1 MEKVR
6 VPLERL
12 LALSMCPNVGLK
24 TLNQLLNAHELSP
37 SESWDGSWLKTMSQ
51 SHAPLA
57 RKVSNEPIPSELIA
71 KARRWIQQMQE
82 LEVELI
88 TRLDDVYPVN
98 LRHIYDPPPYLWMR
112 GRLSSLD
119 RPLLSVVGT
128 RRPTHRAIRETQ
140 SIVRDCAKAGLG
152 IVSGLAQGIDEV
164 AHRAALEVG
173 GVTIAVLGTGIN
185 RIYPASNRPL
195 ANQILTQGGLFISE
209 FPPGAPPEKHH
220 FVLRNRIISGLS
232 KACLLGQSAE
242 KGGSMI
248 TQSYVKEQNRDFFVI
263 PYAPSEPQSG
273 GSLYAIRD
281 GAILTR
287 SASDILSESY
297 KDLKSSMEGE
307 ARAHEQWS
315 NQPLT
320 QLQLTLVELC
330 DAEPVSID
338 KLLQEVPHQRKEVL
352 YALIELEW
360 LQRIKRL
367 PGDQYIRLE

>member
-1 MEKVR
+1 MR

-12 LALSMCPNVGLK
+12 LALSMYPNVGLK
-24 TLNQLLNAHELSP
+24 TLNQLLNAHELAP
-37 SESWDGSWLKTMSQ
+37 SESWDLKWLQTMSQ

-57 RKVSNEPIPSELIA
+57 RKMSNDPIPSQLIA
-71 KARRWIQQMQE
+71 KARRWIKEMQG
-82 LEVELI
+82 LDTQLI
-88 TRLDDVYPVN
+88 TRLDDRYPVN
-98 LRHIYDPPPYLWMR
+98 LKHIYDPPPYLWMR
-112 GRLSSLD
+112 GQLAALEL
-119 RPLLSVVGT
+119 PLLSVVGT
-128 RRPTHRAIRETQ
+128 RRPTHRAIRETR

-185 RIYPASNRPL
+185 RIYPSSNRPL

-209 FPPGAPPEKHH
+209 FPPGAPPAKHH

-297 KDLKSSMEGE
+297 KDMKPSMKADIQSNEYL
-307 ARAHEQWS
+307 S
-315 NQPLT
+315 NQTLT
-320 QLQLTLVELC
+320 RLQVTLLELC
-330 DAEPVSID
+330 ETVPVSID
-338 KLLQEVPHQRKEVL
+338 KLLQEVPHQRNEVL

>member
-12 LALSMCPNVGLK
+12 LALSMCHNVGLK

-37 SESWDGSWLKTMSQ
+37 SESWDGSWLKKMSQ

-57 RKVSNEPIPSELIA
+57 RKVSNESIPSELIA
-71 KARRWIQQMQE
+71 KARRWIQQMKE
-82 LEVELI
+82 LEVQLI
-88 TRLDDVYPVN
+88 TRLDDDYPVN

-164 AHRAALEVG
+164 AHRAALDVG

-209 FPPGAPPEKHH
+209 FPPGAPPAKHH

-360 LQRIKRL
+360 LKRIKRL

>member
-1 MEKVR
+1 
-6 VPLERL
+6 
-12 LALSMCPNVGLK
+12 
-24 TLNQLLNAHELSP
+24 
-37 SESWDGSWLKTMSQ
+37 
-51 SHAPLA
+51 
-57 RKVSNEPIPSELIA
+57 
-71 KARRWIQQMQE
+71 
-82 LEVELI
+82 
-88 TRLDDVYPVN
+88 
-98 LRHIYDPPPYLWMR
+98 
-112 GRLSSLD
+112 
-119 RPLLSVVGT
+119 
-128 RRPTHRAIRETQ
+128 
-140 SIVRDCAKAGLG
+140 
-152 IVSGLAQGIDEV
+152 
-164 AHRAALEVG
+164 
-173 GVTIAVLGTGIN
+173 
-185 RIYPASNRPL
+185 
-195 ANQILTQGGLFISE
+195 
-209 FPPGAPPEKHH
+209 
-220 FVLRNRIISGLS
+220 
-232 KACLLGQSAE
+232 
-242 KGGSMI
+242 MI

-360 LQRIKRL
+360 LKRIKRL